1 MQKIIIKKFK
11 QVSHAEIE
19 LRDFLFLIGEQASGK
34 STIAKLIYFFKSL
47 KQEYISLAGQLE
59 ELTVPN
65 FRTALIHSIQ
75 DKFNVYFGFT
85 TRLDDEF
92 EVTYYFS
99 EEEGL
104 YMKLSKTTALNIT
117 FGRGFSSR
125 LTSQTTA
132 LKRSITTLSHQSS
145 GQGRSNSAIQQR
157 LRDSVNQKIQETA
170 NAVFC
175 DERECLFLPA
185 GRNITVSYP
194 EQFQLL
200 FFGELQSAVAAK
212 KDSNT
217 IDLLLIRDFV
227 NYSKLLADYF
237 ADRDTF
243 AEGDSPFMQR
253 ISQNIAGI
261 LHAQYFNQNGY
272 EKLFYGDSEFTPLN
286 IASSGQQESIRLIQ
300 DALYILQEDFQA
312 SRIVE
317 EPETHLFPTAQK
329 LLIQLMI
336 MVANKT
342 NSQVII
348 TTHSPQVQATFN
360 NLLYYTRVLGS
371 RPELRE
377 AIEDRFGTTLF
388 DDQNRER
395 LNVLA
400 EKFQAYSLKPGED
413 VYCKSIVDEET
424 HLIGENNIDEATES
438 IYDEFD
444 FLYSLL

>member
-47 KQEYISLAGQLE
+47 KQEYISLVSQLE
-59 ELTVPN
+59 ELTISD
-65 FRTALIHSIQ
+65 FKTALIHSIQ

-104 YMKLSKTTALNIT
+104 YMKLSKANALKIT
-117 FGRGFSSR
+117 FGSSFSS
-125 LTSQTTA
+125 LLSKQTTA
-132 LKRSITTLSHQSS
+132 LKRSISVLSRQPN
-145 GQGRSNSAIQQR
+145 GRPRSNSAIQQR
-157 LRDSVNQKIQETA
+157 LRDSMNQKVQETA
-170 NAVFC
+170 NTIFC

-237 ADRDTF
+237 ADRDV
-243 AEGDSPFMQR
+243 ADDNSPFMQR
-253 ISQNIAGI
+253 IAQNIFGI
-261 LHAQYFNQNGY
+261 LHANYSNQNGY
-272 EKLFYGDSEFTPLN
+272 EKLFYGDNEFTPLN

-300 DALYILQEDFQA
+300 DALYILHEDFKA
-312 SRIVE
+312 SRIIE

-371 RPELRE
+371 KPELRD
-377 AIEDRFGTTLF
+377 AIEERFGTTLF
-388 DDQNRER
+388 DEQNKER

-400 EKFQAYSLKPGED
+400 EKFQAYSLRPGEK

>member
-11 QVSHAEIE
+11 QVTHAEIE

-47 KQEYISLAGQLE
+47 KQEYITLAGQLGG
-59 ELTVPN
+59 LTTSE
-65 FRTALIHSIQ
+65 FKTALIHNIQ

-92 EVTYYFS
+92 EVIYYFS
-99 EEEGL
+99 VEENL
-104 YMKLSKTTALNIT
+104 FVRLSKTNALNIT
-117 FGRGFSSR
+117 FSSGFSTR
-125 LTSQTTA
+125 LSSQTTA
-132 LKRSITTLSHQSS
+132 LKRSITALSRQSN
-145 GQGRSNSAIQQR
+145 GQPRSNSAIQQR
-157 LRDSVNQKIQETA
+157 LRDSINQKMQETA
-170 NAVFC
+170 DMVFC

-237 ADRDTF
+237 ADREAIADS
-243 AEGDSPFMQR
+243 ESPFMQR
-253 ISQNIAGI
+253 ISKNIAGI
-261 LHAQYFNQNGY
+261 LHAYYSNQNGY
-272 EKLFYGDSEFTPLN
+272 EKLFYGDNEFTPLN

-300 DALYILQEDFQA
+300 DALYILHEDFQA
-312 SRIVE
+312 SRIIE
-317 EPETHLFPTAQK
+317 EPETHLFPIAQK
-329 LLIQLMI
+329 LLIQLLI

-342 NSQVII
+342 NSQIII
-348 TTHSPQVQATFN
+348 TTHSPYVQATFN
-360 NLLYYTRVLGS
+360 NLLYYSRVLGNN
-371 RPELRE
+371 PELRE
-377 AIEDRFGTTLF
+377 AIENRFETSLF
-388 DDQNRER
+388 DEEKKER

-400 EKFQAYSLKPGED
+400 DKFQAYSLNPIGE

-424 HLIGENNIDEATES
+424 HLIGENNIDKATES

>member
-11 QVSHAEIE
+11 QVTYAEIE

-47 KQEYISLAGQLE
+47 KQEYMSMAGQLE
-59 ELTVPN
+59 GISIAD

-85 TRLDDEF
+85 TRLDDDF

-99 EEEGL
+99 EEEEL
-104 YMKLSKTTALNIT
+104 YVRLSKTNALNIT
-117 FGRGFSSR
+117 FSKGFSKR
-125 LTSQTTA
+125 LSNQTTA
-132 LKRSITTLSHQSS
+132 LKRSVRALSRQTSS
-145 GQGRSNSAIQQR
+145 QLRSNSAIQQR
-157 LRDSVNQKIQETA
+157 LRDSVNQKVQETA
-170 NAVFC
+170 NIVFC
-175 DERECLFLPA
+175 DERESLFLPA

-237 ADRDTF
+237 ADRD
-243 AEGDSPFMQR
+243 AVVEGETPFMQR
-253 ISQNIAGI
+253 ISKNIEGI
-261 LHAQYFNQNGY
+261 LHAHYSNQNGY

-300 DALYILQEDFQA
+300 DALYILYEDFQA
-312 SRIVE
+312 SRIIE

-336 MVANKT
+336 LVANKT

-348 TTHSPQVQATFN
+348 TTHSPYVQATFN
-360 NLLYYTRVLGS
+360 NLLYYSRVLGNN
-371 RPELRE
+371 PELRE
-377 AIEDRFGTTLF
+377 AIEDRFETSLF
-388 DDQNRER
+388 DEQKEER

-400 EKFQAYSLKPGED
+400 DKFQAYSLSPSDE

>member
-1 MQKIIIKKFK
+1 M
-11 QVSHAEIE
+11 VNYADNTR
-19 LRDFLFLIGEQASGK
+19 LLASGK

-47 KQEYISLAGQLE
+47 KQEYVTLASQLQILSASDFKTE
-59 ELTVPN
+59 
-65 FRTALIHSIQ
+65 LIHSIQ
-75 DKFNVYFGFT
+75 NKFNVYFGFT
-85 TRLDDEF
+85 TRLDDDF
-92 EVTYYFS
+92 EVKYCFS
-99 EEEGL
+99 DEEGL
-104 YMKLSKTTALNIT
+104 DIKLSKATALNIN
-117 FGRGFSSR
+117 FGRGFATR
-125 LTSQTTA
+125 LTRETNA
-132 LKRSITTLSHQSS
+132 LKRSITALSRQSN
-145 GQGRSNSAIQQR
+145 GQGRGTSAIQQR
-157 LRDSVNQKIQETA
+157 MRDAVNQKIQEAA
-170 NAVFC
+170 NTVFY

-212 KDSNT
+212 KESNT

-237 ADRDTF
+237 ADRDTMP
-243 AEGDSPFMQR
+243 EGDSPFLQR
-253 ISQNIAGI
+253 IAQNIAGI
-261 LHAQYFNQNGY
+261 LHAQYINQNGY
-272 EKLFYGDSEFTPLN
+272 EKLFYGDNEFTPLN

-300 DALYILQEDFQA
+300 DALYVLHEDFQA
-312 SRIVE
+312 SRIIE
-317 EPETHLFPTAQK
+317 EPETHLFPTAQN

-342 NSQVII
+342 NSQIII

-371 RPELRE
+371 RPDLRE
-377 AIEDRFGTTLF
+377 AIEERFGTAFF
-388 DDQNRER
+388 DEQNSER
-395 LNVLA
+395 LNVLV
-400 EKFQAYSLKPGED
+400 EKFQAYSLRPGAD